1 MIDNKKIIK
10 KLEKLVKSWGGNFQM
25 IKSFSDSFHLDDRYY
40 TSNGSI
46 EEFIVFE
53 PYGKNIAFE
62 EKTHWA
68 DVIHAMGHVFAS
80 NKELQFCPGDNCYE
94 FHGWE
99 FAVVNLIQAPI
110 EIWYKTNNE
119 YIVSFDE
126 TPDDCV
132 DFGTLNDFEKQR
144 YLNQALERAKKLK
157 IVDDEYKPLSIRG

>member
-1 MIDNKKIIK
+1 MIDDKEIIK
-10 KLEKLVKSWGGNFQM
+10 KLEKLVKSWGGNFQI

-62 EKTHWA
+62 EKTHWV

-80 NKELQFCPGDNCYE
+80 NKELQFCPGDDCCE

-99 FAVVNLIQAPI
+99 YAVANLIKAPI
-110 EIWYKTNNE
+110 EIKYKTNNK
-119 YIVSFDE
+119 YVVSFDE

-132 DFGTLNDFEKQR
+132 DFGILNGSERQR
-144 YLNQALERAKKLK
+144 YLNQVLERAKKLK
-157 IVDDEYKPLSIRG
+157 IVDDECNPLSIRG